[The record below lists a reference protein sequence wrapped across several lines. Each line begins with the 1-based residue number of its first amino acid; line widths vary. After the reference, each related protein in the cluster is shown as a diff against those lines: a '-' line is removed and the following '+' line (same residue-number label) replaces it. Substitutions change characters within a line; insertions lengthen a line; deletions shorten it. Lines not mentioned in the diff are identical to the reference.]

1 MFLNVIMMDDAK
13 FNIMMEDLYAL
24 FPMVRKKLFMH
35 RRNHRGDKL
44 PPSHY
49 QVLGILKKQG
59 ELPMSEI
66 GKLAHIHK
74 SNMTSLTDKLV
85 EEGVA
90 VRMPDATDRRRIKLA
105 ISDRGIE
112 KLDHWK
118 KQQYNDIKTRISS
131 LSEDDQEKLY
141 RSVKDIKDILSK
153 IQ

>member
-1 MFLNVIMMDDAK
+1 
-13 FNIMMEDLYAL
+13 
-24 FPMVRKKLFMH
+24 
-35 RRNHRGDKL
+35 
-44 PPSHY
+44 
-49 QVLGILKKQG
+49 
-59 ELPMSEI
+59 MSEI

-153 IQ
+153 IQR